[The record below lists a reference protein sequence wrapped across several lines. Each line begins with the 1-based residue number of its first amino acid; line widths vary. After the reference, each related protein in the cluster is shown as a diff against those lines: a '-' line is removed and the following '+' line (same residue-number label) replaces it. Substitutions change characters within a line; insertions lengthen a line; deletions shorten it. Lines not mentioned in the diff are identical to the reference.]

1 MRDLPVTTG
10 PVLSPPTVFSN
21 GFFKSFPLT
30 IFAWSWTNRLAV
42 EFWVFFSGFFS
53 RFESFWA
60 YQKWKFRKNKHSGSS
75 GAFFIE
81 KGELYR
87 TRDFTS
93 VTSLDFEPCLIS
105 LSLIE
110 VGHNSGVGPRVT
122 LIGYKEEHNFFRSQV
137 ITIHFFS
144 YYFI

>member
-1 MRDLPVTTG
+1 MRGRGQIGWQLNFEFFSQVFSRDLS
-10 PVLSPPTVFSN
+10 LFELIKN
-21 GFFKSFPLT
+21 GSFEKINT
-30 IFAWSWTNRLAV
+30 A
-42 EFWVFFSGFFS
+42 
-53 RFESFWA
+53 
-60 YQKWKFRKNKHSGSS
+60 
-75 GAFFIE
+75 GALERFFIE

-122 LIGYKEEHNFFRSQV
+122 
-137 ITIHFFS
+137 
-144 YYFI
+144 